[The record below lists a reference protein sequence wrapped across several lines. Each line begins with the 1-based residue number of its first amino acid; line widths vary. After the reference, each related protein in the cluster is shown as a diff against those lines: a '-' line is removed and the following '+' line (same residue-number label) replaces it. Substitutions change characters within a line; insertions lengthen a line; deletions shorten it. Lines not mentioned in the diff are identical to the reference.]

1 MDSRGGPDFSTRAV
15 LLPEGALTQSRMK
28 PLGDFPA
35 KLCSVFV
42 TPTPMTGVRGG
53 SRPGS
58 KGLGAATEVSRPSA
72 LM

>member
-1 MDSRGGPDFSTRAV
+1 LPGGAR
-15 LLPEGALTQSRMK
+15 TQSCMK

-42 TPTPMTGVRGG
+42 TPTPMTGVHGG

-58 KGLGAATEVSRPSA
+58 KRLGAATEVSRLSA